1 MLADN
6 NVVLLRSG
14 NRLVVKPTTDRIKG
28 ILCPLL
34 TYIEKKFVRG
44 QEAAMRRRQGRPAF
58 DEIVWEC
65 YTEDVKDRIAT
76 SYGFHERIVEALT
89 EKGYAV
95 TTRYSSKLER
105 TTVRERNETTYKPR
119 WDRIEELLK
128 TGFKFRL
135 RQDEAL
141 QLIAKH
147 ECGRIDCPPG
157 WGKGTQIMLAC
168 MLFPRAK
175 IDVVVDSVAI
185 LHQRLYPELSS
196 MLPSV
201 GLVGGGKRVMGARV
215 MCYNAD
221 SLHHGR
227 PDADFVFVDEGHQA
241 AADNFAKNL
250 AIYEHARM
258 WAFSASWDM
267 RLDNKDMRG
276 EAIFGPVRMR
286 VTYQEA
292 EAAGI
297 VVPMEVKVRP
307 VEMDEDPCDGITND
321 TDWKRAAYWRND
333 YRNSLIAEDARLYG
347 DDVQVLIPV
356 ETLEHALAL
365 KQKLPEFRLVYSPT
379 SNSDFAYLQSEGLI
393 DETFKLITPARKA
406 KLTRRF
412 TRGKLKKVIVT
423 TVWNAGVDF
432 KHLEVLIRADG
443 GGSAVNDV
451 QIPGRTSRTNQ
462 ALLKD
467 GKAVVKRVGKI
478 HDYDDGFNKKAQ
490 GRSNRRV
497 VNYGKNGWKIDRRN
511 TRKSKVNYKDYH
523 AEYDGSR

>member
-1 MLADN
+1 MLDDK

-14 NRLVVKPTTDRIKG
+14 NRLVVKPTTDKIRG
-28 ILCPLL
+28 ILHPLL
-34 TYIEKKFVRG
+34 TYTEKKFVRG
-44 QEAAMRRRQGRPAF
+44 QAAAIRRKQDRPLF
-58 DEIVWEC
+58 DEIDWEC
-65 YTEDVKDRIAT
+65 YLEDVKGRIGT
-76 SYGFHERIVEALT
+76 SYGFHERIVAALT
-89 EKGYAV
+89 ANGYVV

-105 TTVRERNETTYKPR
+105 TVVRERNDTIYKPR

-128 TGFKFRL
+128 TGFEFRL
-135 RQDEAL
+135 KQDVAL
-141 QLIAKH
+141 RMIAEH

-168 MLFPRAK
+168 MLFPKAK
-175 IDVVVDSVAI
+175 IDVAVDSVAI

-201 GLVGGGKRVMGARV
+201 GMVGGGKKIMGARV

-241 AADNFAKNL
+241 AADQFAKNL
-250 AIYEHARM
+250 AMYEHARM

-276 EAIFGPVRMR
+276 EAIFGPVRLS

-292 EAAGI
+292 EDAGI
-297 VVPMEVKVRP
+297 VVPMEVRIGH
-307 VEMDEDPCDGITND
+307 VEMEDPCEGIDND
-321 TDWKRAAYWRND
+321 VDWKRAAYWRNEH
-333 YRNSLIAEDARLYG
+333 RNKLIAADARKYG
-347 DDVQVLIPV
+347 DEVQVLIPV

-365 KQKLPEFRLVYSPT
+365 KQELPEYSLVYSPT

-393 DETFKLITPARKA
+393 GEDFKLITPARKA

-451 QIPGRTSRTNQ
+451 QIPGRTSRTNK
-462 ALLKD
+462 ALMKG
-467 GKAVVKRVGKI
+467 GKAVTKRIGII
-478 HDYDDGFNKKAQ
+478 HDYDDMFNKKAER
-490 GRSNRRV
+490 RSSRRQT
-497 VNYGKNGWKIDRRN
+497 NYGKNGWKIVKDKKPK
-511 TRKSKVNYKDYH
+511 KSKVDYSDYY
-523 AEYDGSR
+523 ADY